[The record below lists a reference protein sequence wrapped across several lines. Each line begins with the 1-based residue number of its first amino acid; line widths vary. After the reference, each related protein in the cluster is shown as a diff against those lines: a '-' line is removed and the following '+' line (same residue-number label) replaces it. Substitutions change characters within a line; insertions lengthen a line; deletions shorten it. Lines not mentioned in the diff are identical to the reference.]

1 MAQEPIKPRFEV
13 TKELEKEYRN
23 AQIIPRDSV
32 TTTLQLDGR
41 VVGDFIKL
49 AQKHPEYF
57 ANPQEAKALCQS
69 VFSEAKWGIN
79 ASDKRFK
86 LIIAPPKDEIT
97 DFGAVVLRVQK
108 NKWRIQGAK
117 CYVYDKVSNKYEISK
132 SKRAG
137 RAHPPILARRCNK
150 GKAATTR
157 WWQVSPIL
165 RSTLLCVN
173 SSYKNLICQ
182 IL

>member
-23 AQIIPRDSV
+23 AQIIPKDSI

-41 VVGDFIKL
+41 VVGDFIKM

-86 LIIAPPKDEIT
+86 LIIAPLKDEIT

-108 NKWRIQGAK
+108 
-117 CYVYDKVSNKYEISK
+117 ISGEYRVRSVMFMTK
-132 SKRAG
+132 FQTSMKFQKARELG
-137 RAHPPILARRCNK
+137 EPIL
-150 GKAATTR
+150 
-157 WWQVSPIL
+157 QF
-165 RSTLLCVN
+165 
-173 SSYKNLICQ
+173 
-182 IL
+182 